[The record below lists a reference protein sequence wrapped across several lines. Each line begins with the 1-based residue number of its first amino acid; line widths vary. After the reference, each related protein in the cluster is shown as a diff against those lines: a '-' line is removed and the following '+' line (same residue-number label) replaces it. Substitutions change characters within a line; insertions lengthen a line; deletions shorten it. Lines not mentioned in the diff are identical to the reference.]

1 MLQNAVEGFWCSQ
14 TDKAPHNLQDIS
26 FLVLI
31 LPFEPF
37 ANDSPVSAGKL
48 TFPPKD
54 NFCSDQKFKDFCD
67 FYRDRPGHVQCK
79 CVCLC
84 VRESERETLPH
95 HPLNTHAHTHAL
107 TYTPDT
113 SNGFFQD
120 HMSFASAQQQYSLYN
135 YSQARRERQ
144 TCCIIE
150 GGRWKVEGIKLCV

>member
-1 MLQNAVEGFWCSQ
+1 MQSRGFDAVKQTKLPTIYRTFPSLSWYSHSTRLQMIVPSQ
-14 TDKAPHNLQDIS
+14 LVNSLSHQRTI
-26 FLVLI
+26 FVLI
-31 LPFEPF
+31 QNSKTSVIFIGIAKGGGL
-37 ANDSPVSAGKL
+37 AMYSA
-48 TFPPKD
+48 
-54 NFCSDQKFKDFCD
+54 S
-67 FYRDRPGHVQCK
+67 V
-79 CVCLC
+79 CVC
-84 VRESERETLPH
+84 VWERERETLPH
-95 HPLNTHAHTHAL
+95 HPLNTHAH